1 MTINKVLESKEKKE
15 VTRSFWQAYL
25 VIDPIRSKIF
35 IWWQLILL
43 VALQVQFMLF
53 PYTVCFQ
60 IDVTLPVTQNLEL
73 LIDVIFVLNIVV
85 NFLTSLEL
93 DIDVDRNLKHIAIA
107 YIKDNLVFDII
118 STVPGFLLALNSY
131 LYFFKI
137 FRFKR
142 FGTMKVILKK
152 LIGTVGQK
160 FS

>member
-1 MTINKVLESKEKKE
+1 M
-15 VTRSFWQAYL
+15 
-25 VIDPIRSKIF
+25 
-35 IWWQLILL
+35 
-43 VALQVQFMLF
+43 
-53 PYTVCFQ
+53 
-60 IDVTLPVTQNLEL
+60 
-73 LIDVIFVLNIVV
+73 LNIVV